1 MIKEFDSVINYDIKY
16 RKRGEKM
23 KQSDRYLKIV
33 EWSEDDQCYIDSAP
47 GLIYGGV
54 HGDNEIEV
62 YKELI
67 EAVEYAITIYAQDN
81 KPLPAPTIPNI
92 YKQDSGIVMQYAF

>member
-1 MIKEFDSVINYDIKY
+1 
-16 RKRGEKM
+16 M

-33 EWSEDDQCYIDSAP
+33 EWSEDDQCYIGSAP

-62 YKELI
+62 YKELT
-67 EAVEYAITIYAQDN
+67 EAVEYAITIYIQDK
-81 KPLPAPTIPNI
+81 KPLPAPTIPRI
-92 YKQDSGIVMQYAF
+92 YKQDSGTVMQYAF